1 MLLEVQALHHVTF
14 SLNFLTT
21 LCMIVTHF
29 DCSHL
34 LPLLLSSH
42 HGQHPSLP
50 PSRKVSSSC
59 SSLFI
64 LFHEPLSLT
73 RDIWMTLGL
82 ELSIETYEGWW
93 AHLWA
98 SLPLVFFSSH
108 EFSMERWGSVSPS
121 PMTGCWHVRYCANPV
136 QIIAAAVSSWWLS
149 HTQGMTFHSLSLPL
163 PTLICFLPF
172 LVWYFLS
179 FIGDGIYALIRDKHS
194 VVPNSRILAAMSHYL
209 TIIPPLISF
218 YLPEMFWCLHISLW
232 NANKWLPPPLVSL
245 PHFSYPAKMPWR
257 MTTASFE
264 TWIQLLF
271 LCIMSCCSLG

>member
-1 MLLEVQALHHVTF
+1 MHDCNTF
-14 SLNFLTT
+14 W
-21 LCMIVTHF
+21 
-29 DCSHL
+29 
-34 LPLLLSSH
+34 LLSPPPSLIVL
-42 HGQHPSLP
+42 PPWSASLP
-50 PSRKVSSSC
+50 PSLPEGLFLMLISFYSVSWTTEFNQGHLNDLGSGIIHWNLWRLVGSPMGTQ
-59 SSLFI
+59 LK
-64 LFHEPLSLT
+64 T
-73 RDIWMTLGL
+73 MT
-82 ELSIETYEGWW
+82 
-93 AHLWA
+93 

-149 HTQGMTFHSLSLPL
+149 PTQGMTFHSLSLPL

-172 LVWYFLS
+172 LVWYFPS

-264 TWIQLLF
+264 TWIQLLCV
-271 LCIMSCCSLG
+271 CIMSCCSLG